1 MKIAVIAAN
10 GKAGQLIVKEA
21 QAAGHDV
28 TAIVRGENRSAATNV
43 ITRDIMD
50 ITAEDL
56 AGFDAVVDAFGAF
69 TPETLPLH
77 TKSVAHLGDVLAG
90 SGARLYVVGGAGS
103 MIVDDKGT
111 KLLETPEFPDM
122 FVALASAQSEQLDY
136 LRTRDDFNWTFVSPA
151 AEFDAEGERTGKFE
165 IVASDKFTVDANG
178 NNEISY
184 ADYALGMVA
193 LIEAG
198 SNNHKRVNIR
208 H

>member
-1 MKIAVIAAN
+1 MKIVVIAAN
-10 GKAGQLIVKEA
+10 GKAGQRIVKEA

-56 AGFDAVVDAFGAF
+56 AGFDAVVNAFGAF

-77 TKSVAHLGDVLAG
+77 TRSVAHLGDVLAG
-90 SGARLYVVGGAGS
+90 SDARLYVVGGAGS

-111 KLLETPEFPDM
+111 KLLETPDFPNM
-122 FVALASAQSEQLDY
+122 FVPLASAQSEQLDY
-136 LRTRDDFNWTFVSPA
+136 LRMRDDFNWTFVSPA
-151 AEFDAEGERTGKFE
+151 AEFDAEGERTGKFQ
-165 IVASDKFTVDANG
+165 IVDSDKFTVDANG

-184 ADYALGMVA
+184 ADYAVGMVA

>member
-21 QAAGHDV
+21 QAAGHEV

-56 AGFDAVVDAFGAF
+56 AGFDAVVDAFGTV

-90 SGARLYVVGGAGS
+90 SDARLYVVGGAGS
-103 MIVDDKGT
+103 MVVDDKGT

-122 FVALASAQSEQLDY
+122 FVPLASAQSEQLDY
-136 LRTRDDFNWTFVSPA
+136 LRTRGDFNWTFVSPA
-151 AEFDAEGERTGKFE
+151 AEFDAEGERTGAFE
-165 IVASDKFTVDANG
+165 IIESDAFTVDANG

-184 ADYALGMVA
+184 ADYAVGMVA

-198 SNNHKRVNIR
+198 SNNHNRVNIR

>member
-1 MKIAVIAAN
+1 MKIVVIAAN
-10 GKAGQLIVKEA
+10 GKTGQLIVKEA

-90 SGARLYVVGGAGS
+90 SDARLYVVGGAGS

-122 FVALASAQSEQLDY
+122 FVPLASAQSEQLDY

>member
-10 GKAGQLIVKEA
+10 GKAGQVIVKEV
-21 QAAGHDV
+21 QAAGHEV
-28 TAIVRGENRSAATNV
+28 TAIVRGENRSSATNV
-43 ITRDIMD
+43 IMREIMN

-56 AGFDAVVDAFGAF
+56 AGFGAF
-69 TPETLPLH
+69 TPETLSLH

-90 SGARLYVVGGAGS
+90 SDARLYVVGGAGS

-111 KLLETPEFPDM
+111 KLLETPDFPHM
-122 FVALASAQSEQLDY
+122 FLPLASAQSEQLDY

>member
-184 ADYALGMVA
+184 ADYALGMVK
-193 LIEAG
+193 LIESG

>member
-10 GKAGQLIVKEA
+10 GKAGQRIVKEA

-50 ITAEDL
+50 ITAQDL
-56 AGFDAVVDAFGAF
+56 AGFDAVVNAFGAF

-77 TKSVAHLGDVLAG
+77 TRSVAHLGDVLAG
-90 SGARLYVVGGAGS
+90 SDARLYVVGGAGA
-103 MIVDDKGT
+103 MIVDDEGT
-111 KLLETPEFPDM
+111 KLLETPDFPDM
-122 FVALASAQSEQLDY
+122 FVPLASAQSEQLDY
-136 LRTRDDFNWTFVSPA
+136 LRMRDDFNWTFVSPA

-165 IVASDKFTVDANG
+165 IVDSDKFTVDANG

-184 ADYALGMVA
+184 ADYALGMVK
-193 LIEAG
+193 LIESG
-198 SNNHKRVNIR
+198 LYNHKRVNIR

>member
-21 QAAGHDV
+21 QAADHDV

-90 SGARLYVVGGAGS
+90 SDARLYVVGGAGS
-103 MIVDDKGT
+103 MVVDDKGT

-122 FVALASAQSEQLDY
+122 FVPLASAQSEQLDY

-184 ADYALGMVA
+184 ADYALGMVK
-193 LIEAG
+193 LIESG